1 MSKHYI
7 DTDTLQS
14 NLRDMAKYAED
25 RSTDGLKFEAAM
37 TPDGDGF
44 ELRVNGKL
52 YDVDEADADVIIND
66 ILSVRNGFDWGKEAA
81 GKTRESDNKPVY
93 AFVVSNLN
101 PSEFAPNVSL
111 APTADYDMA
120 VKMLKEQFLFDLDL
134 EANEGNGVVNMSE
147 SGWHDDE
154 NYGDIVFCDDSRTR
168 YEVVSLS
175 DWSREDLDRA
185 EKMER

>member
-37 TPDGDGF
+37 TQYGDGF
-44 ELRVNGKL
+44 ELRVNGNL
-52 YDVDEADADVIIND
+52 YDAYEVDPDVVISD
-66 ILSVRNGFDWGKEAA
+66 ILSLRNGFDWGKEAA
-81 GKTRESDNKPVY
+81 KKADEKSVY

-111 APTADYDMA
+111 TPTADYDMA

-175 DWSREDLDRA
+175 DWSRGDLDRA

>member
-25 RSTDGLKFEAAM
+25 RSTDGLTFTTDCHGE
-37 TPDGDGF
+37 GF
-44 ELRVNGKL
+44 ELRVNGNL
-52 YDVDEADADVIIND
+52 YDAYEVNPDVVISD
-66 ILSVRNGFDWGKEAA
+66 ILSLRNGFDWGKEAA
-81 GKTRESDNKPVY
+81 KKADEKSVY

-111 APTADYDMA
+111 APTADYEQA
-120 VKMLKEQFLFDLDL
+120 VKILKEQFLFDLDL
-134 EANEGNGVVNMSE
+134 EANEGNVNMSE

-154 NYGDIVFCDDSRTR
+154 DYGDIVYCDNSRTR
-168 YEVVSLS
+168 YEVVTLS
-175 DWSREDLDRA
+175 DWSREDLAKADA
-185 EKMER
+185 AKA